1 MSSFS
6 SFGTSSVHSS
16 ELLSIFLKFIL
27 MIIGFLNSFGE
38 YSEILP
44 KLSKTESVSLNKSTL
59 DISYPSSGANTKLY
73 PSCTFIETPLDSSFN
88 SSVFSESWCFIT
100 SPSLLYL
107 SSTTPFSSDTITLPP
122 SLTNILQLDLISSS
136 ATACFST
143 QTNTELATKET
154 AAANEIT
161 LLRSFF
167 FLIITITS
175 FILGY

>member
-44 KLSKTESVSLNKSTL
+44 KLSNKESVPLNKSTL
-59 DISYPSSGANTKLY
+59 DISYPSSGENMKLY
-73 PSCTFIETPLDSSFN
+73 PSCTFTETPLDSSFN

-122 SLTNILQLDLISSS
+122 SPVSYTHLTLP
-136 ATACFST
+136 
-143 QTNTELATKET
+143 TNS
-154 AAANEIT
+154 
-161 LLRSFF
+161 RV
-167 FLIITITS
+167 
-175 FILGY
+175 